1 MYTIDIAGGGLYTI
15 YVPVILVRGGEVRGK
30 YDLEFKE
37 KVAREAISI
46 NNISATAKKYGV
58 NPNSVSKWIKDLEKK
73 LGVGDIRKTSELGR
87 AEDATTFRREILELK
102 TRLERTECDLNE
114 AMTLI
119 GEKDLYIKK
128 LERSL
133 NK

>member
-1 MYTIDIAGGGLYTI
+1 
-15 YVPVILVRGGEVRGK
+15 VRGK

-37 KVAREAISI
+37 KVAREAIST

-73 LGVGDIRKTSELGR
+73 LGMGEIRKTSELGG
-87 AEDATTFRREILELK
+87 AEDTTTFRREILELK
-102 TRLERTECDLNE
+102 TRLERTECYLNE

-119 GEKDLYIKK
+119 GEKDLYIKR

-133 NK
+133 SK